1 MFICSLQI
9 LIRTSGPPQKYSLF
23 LTYENK
29 KVLLTKIW
37 NSKMKTART
46 ARIVIAA
53 LFFIVITLSF
63 ISFSAGKLPFSPTV
77 EKFQFGPALM
87 ALFVGSALPLI
98 LLLILTLILGR
109 VYCSFLCP
117 LGIWQDIVIWIADRI
132 KSKKQRKYNYR
143 PAHNTLRYL
152 ILGVVTAALIAGIS
166 YPFAFLDPYSIFG
179 RIVTSFN
186 PYTSFAIWSFVVA
199 LMFFLLVTILSA
211 FRGRLY
217 CNTICP
223 VGSFLGLVSS
233 HSMFRLAIAEKQCIG
248 CSLCGKKCKA
258 QALDTVTRTIDYS
271 RCVMCFD
278 CTVSCK
284 GKAITLKY
292 AWGRAKRDKKSSESK
307 GDPES
312 AGRRNALIALGTLG
326 LVAASRKWG
335 SQFHSSPVSGAEGT
349 PDVHFLPPGARNLEH
364 LKEHCTACHACVAA
378 CPSKII
384 RPSIT
389 QHGIDG
395 FLMPLLSFD
404 EDYCRFDCNK
414 CSNVCPNGALMP
426 LTLNEKRSVRI
437 GMVKFVAKNCLVFRD
452 DQVCGKC
459 GEVCPTD
466 AIKLQEHKRKPG
478 LFFPVVNSDL
488 CIGCGGCTSVCPAE
502 PLAMEVHALERQ
514 MSINR
519 VTISGSL

>member
-1 MFICSLQI
+1 M
-9 LIRTSGPPQKYSLF
+9 
-23 LTYENK
+23 K
-29 KVLLTKIW
+29 K
-37 NSKMKTART
+37 ART

-87 ALFVGSALPLI
+87 ALFVGTALPLI
-98 LLLILTLILGR
+98 LLLIVTLLFGR

-117 LGIWQDIVIWIADRI
+117 LGIWQDIVIWIADRF
-132 KSKKQRKYNYR
+132 KSKKQRRYNYT
-143 PAHNTLRYL
+143 PPHNTLRYI
-152 ILGVVTAALIAGIS
+152 ILAIVAAALIAGIS

-186 PYTSFAIWSFVVA
+186 PYASFAFWSFVVA
-199 LMFFLLVTILSA
+199 LAFFLLVTLLSA

-223 VGSFLGLVSS
+223 VGSFLGLISS
-233 HSMFRLAIAEKQCIG
+233 HSMFRLDISDKKCVE

-258 QALDTVTRTIDYS
+258 QALDCTTRTIDYS

-278 CTVSCK
+278 CTTSCRSN
-284 GKAITLKY
+284 AITLKY
-292 AWGRAKRDKKSSESK
+292 SWGRNKGKKSPENK
-307 GDPES
+307 NNPES
-312 AGRRNALIALGTLG
+312 IGRRNLLVGLGTLG

-335 SQFHSSPVSGAEGT
+335 SKFHADPATDAEGE
-349 PDVHFLPPGARNLEH
+349 PMAQFLPPGAFNIEH
-364 LKEHCTACHACVAA
+364 LKEHCTACHACIAA

-404 EDYCRFDCNK
+404 EGYCNYDCNK
-414 CSNVCPNGALMP
+414 CSNVCPNGALLP
-426 LTLNEKRSVRI
+426 LSLRDKQSLRI
-437 GMVKFVAKNCLVFRD
+437 GIVRFVAKNCLVFRED
-452 DQVCGKC
+452 LVCGKC
-459 GEVCPTD
+459 GEVCPTG
-466 AIKLQEHKRKPG
+466 AIRLQEHKRKPG
-478 LFFPVVNSDL
+478 LFFPVVKSDY

-502 PLAMEVHALERQ
+502 PLAMEVYPVARQ
-514 MSINR
+514 FILNK
-519 VTISGSL
+519 VTLSDSL

>member
-1 MFICSLQI
+1 
-9 LIRTSGPPQKYSLF
+9 
-23 LTYENK
+23 
-29 KVLLTKIW
+29 
-37 NSKMKTART
+37 MKTART

-77 EKFQFGPALM
+77 EKFQFGPAFM

-98 LLLILTLILGR
+98 LLLILTLVLGR

-117 LGIWQDIVIWIADRI
+117 LGIWQDIVIWIADRF
-132 KSKKQRKYNYR
+132 KSKKKRRHNYR
-143 PAHNTLRYL
+143 PAHNTLRYI

>member
-1 MFICSLQI
+1 
-9 LIRTSGPPQKYSLF
+9 
-23 LTYENK
+23 
-29 KVLLTKIW
+29 
-37 NSKMKTART
+37 MKTART

-63 ISFSAGKLPFSPTV
+63 ISFSAGKLPFSPAV

-87 ALFVGSALPLI
+87 ALFVGSALPMI
-98 LLLILTLILGR
+98 VLLLVTILFGR

-117 LGIWQDIVIWIADRI
+117 LGIWQDIVIWIADRF
-132 KSKKQRKYNYR
+132 KSKKKRRRNYR
-143 PAHNTLRYL
+143 PGHNTLRYI
-152 ILGVVTAALIAGIS
+152 ILGVVAAAMIAGIS

-186 PYTSFAIWSFVVA
+186 PYTSFAIWSFVLA
-199 LMFFLLVTILSA
+199 LAFFLLVTLLSA

-223 VGSFLGLVSS
+223 VGSFLGLLSS
-233 HSMFRLAIAEKQCIG
+233 YSMFRLVISEKQCVE

-258 QALDTVTRTIDYS
+258 QALDSATRTIDYS

-284 GKAITLKY
+284 QRAITLKY
-292 AWGRAKRDKKSSESK
+292 AWGSEKYDAKADKKASESK
-307 GDPES
+307 GAPES
-312 AGRRNALIALGTLG
+312 IGRRNALIALGTLG
-326 LVAASRKWG
+326 LVATSRKWG
-335 SQFHSSPVSGAEGT
+335 SKFHSSPALDASGEPA
-349 PDVHFLPPGARNLEH
+349 VHFLPPGAFNLQH
-364 LKEHCTACHACVAA
+364 LKEHCTACHACVAV

-384 RPSIT
+384 KPSIS

-404 EDYCRFDCNK
+404 EGYCRFDCNK

-437 GMVKFVAKNCLVFRD
+437 GMVKFVAKNCLVFRN

-459 GEVCPTD
+459 GEVCPTG

-478 LFFPVVNSDL
+478 LFYPVIKSDL

-502 PLAMEVHALERQ
+502 PLAMEVHAIERQ
-514 MSINR
+514 IPLNR
-519 VTISGSL
+519 VAISDSLL